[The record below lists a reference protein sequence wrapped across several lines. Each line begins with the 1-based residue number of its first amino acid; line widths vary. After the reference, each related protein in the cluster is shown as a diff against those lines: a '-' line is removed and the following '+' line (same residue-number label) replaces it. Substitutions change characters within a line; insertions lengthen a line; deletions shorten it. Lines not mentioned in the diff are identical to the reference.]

1 MTVVLSL
8 DEVGVYYH
16 RRNSLWNREKQW
28 ALRDVSFDVNNGET
42 LGVIGNNGAGKSTLL
57 RVLAGLLDPDEGS
70 IRRTI
75 RTASLLTINLGFLPE
90 LNGRDNAILSGMLMG
105 LSRGQVLEKLD
116 RMIEFSELGDAIDDP
131 FRTYSAGMRARLGF
145 GVALTVDPDVILV
158 DEVLGVGDQRFRDK
172 STRAMKEKI
181 NSDKTVILVSHS
193 QEMIR
198 ELCDRLIWIDRGT
211 VAANGGVDEVLGL
224 YNAAPPVNDEEP
236 NQFPGEHH

>member
-224 YNAAPPVNDEEP
+224 YNATPPVNDE
-236 NQFPGEHH
+236 

>member
-224 YNAAPPVNDEEP
+224 YNATPPVND
-236 NQFPGEHH
+236 

>member
-131 FRTYSAGMRARLGF
+131 FRTYSAGMRARLSF

-211 VAANGGVDEVLGL
+211 VAANGRVDEVLGL
-224 YNAAPPVNDEEP
+224 YNAAPP
-236 NQFPGEHH
+236 H